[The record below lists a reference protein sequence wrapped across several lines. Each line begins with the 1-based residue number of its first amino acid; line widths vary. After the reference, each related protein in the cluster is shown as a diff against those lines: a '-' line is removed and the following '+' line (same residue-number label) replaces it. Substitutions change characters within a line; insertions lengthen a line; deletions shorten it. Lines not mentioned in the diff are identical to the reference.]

1 MKKKTLTKRI
11 VSFITALSLSISS
24 TIMVL
29 PASAYTD
36 TAPAEAT
43 LNGPCE
49 VQDYE
54 GTYSVYYD
62 CKDGRHSLKCNV
74 CNNESGLYHY
84 EGKNDQCT
92 VCAEMPV
99 ITIQDAIGGTIT
111 VRTNNDI
118 VKDGDRVASNEKLAI
133 SAEYNSGYT
142 FTSIKY
148 KNLSE
153 DDWTTSTN
161 SNVDVEVTESL
172 TISAEFTAMDF
183 SVNVT
188 APNEEDGTI
197 AVDKLTPNVGDTVT
211 IKVDPASGR
220 SFIGLP
226 KVSYN
231 IESENEVSVTKVKD
245 GEYTF
250 TMPAADVTISGQFE
264 ELMYYTTDGSYVGSF
279 SLKVNDR
286 SVNDLDDITNSDI
299 ITIIPDESA
308 DGMVIDTVKVST
320 YSEDSRN
327 KEYIVQPGDNG
338 EYKFSPIDWGYS
350 TFLQQKSRIRLFI
363 TVTTT
368 QGYQLN
374 LTNPTP
380 EGSTTPALT
389 IKATVDGKEVESGT
403 YLKPGTEVTLSYE
416 PNQDYNFSNWSVTG
430 ATVTNNTFTMPSE
443 NVTVTATYT
452 EKTYAVLLVET
463 QNGAFTVEYGTGD
476 NKKQVE
482 DDGQLAAGKFVTI
495 KTTPAKNSNDIY
507 VVDEVKVTKNGVEGD
522 NEVSVLSTEENV
534 YTFTMPRNA
543 VTISV
548 SFKQLYNVDVAE
560 TEKATVTATYG
571 DNDSVIDSGNSQLA
585 EGTVVKV
592 KVDNIADGYAVGSVK
607 YDSTDITSSLSNG
620 YYSFTM
626 PASDVEITVTIV
638 KTYTVNTAIQN
649 DEHGT
654 VEPCTGYSFTN
665 VKEGDE
671 VRFTVDPDENYGCHS
686 VDIPD
691 VELWYDSLSHY
702 YYFDMP
708 AESVTLSVSFER
720 LFELTKE
727 DTEKGS
733 FTLTD
738 TNDAPVGDAF
748 EGDTI
753 RINPDPDDNCVVK
766 SVKYSYGGSEYTV
779 TKNDDGN
786 YEFTMP
792 AENVKVSVV
801 FERAYKVGTNV
812 DFGQGTIKACDG
824 IDFNEVFYGDEVRFT
839 VEPDEGYVI
848 SGNPY
853 IEAITSITSGSAAIS
868 PHYDSDGKIDYYYFR
883 MPEGDVRICAGFKK
897 AYSVTVD
904 VVANGTVSLEDDNE
918 SAIASG
924 VKLFEDDEVVVKV
937 QPADG
942 YKLGS
947 LEYSYKT
954 DVQGA
959 TVTEEIT
966 PVRGV
971 YSFEMPAA
979 DVTVFAEFVKIK
991 PVFTVAVGTYAGAD
1005 DTTVTDK
1012 WADVLSFINE
1022 KGNASENV
1030 TITLNEDYTFTSKD
1044 KLPAANKVGCLYF
1057 EGDGTL
1063 TFDKSVTALK
1073 LVSNTSFDLKT
1084 ASEKKINVTVAADK
1098 CFELDTSFSGDI
1110 FGKVTGTKTS
1120 EFDVFSSAAVDQ
1132 LSTFG
1137 RVGIYKDLTV
1147 NGSISAIEELLYF
1160 YNDGKTSNL
1169 TVSGAKSAVDIN
1181 KVSFGPVDAAANINL
1196 VQSTDG
1202 KIPKLTIGETEKLT
1216 INVVDSNG
1224 DVVDLESGTIV
1235 AYSKGN
1241 DISKNIT
1248 IGNKM
1253 GDNDLTA
1260 FYYPKTKAVKAE
1272 YYALSVTEKD
1282 GETVSYPDI
1291 EAAFEAMTGYK
1302 DYTLTLNND
1311 VTVPSK
1317 LTLPKGIKSLT
1328 INNAVIE
1335 QNTVDDPETDEDLSI
1350 VVYGD
1355 YTITFTAAKL
1365 AIPYDVTF
1373 DVNFAVSNNKNLID
1387 ITVAKDSALTF
1398 NKAGGGGFDIDT
1410 LGLIP
1415 CINKITGT
1423 KTSTLV
1429 VNAEDKSEAAM
1440 FNSIATFG
1448 KLEGYFY
1455 VAGTVTGVT
1464 ELDGNILLRG
1474 EKASVAVENVAL
1486 GSMIV
1491 LCKNSKGEV
1500 PKFTVTDI
1508 IDGSTAGAKTVNV
1521 SVLDYS
1527 LNEVWHNSIFY
1538 LTTGTT
1544 VLYTKGKDLSD
1555 KITIENKT
1563 EENKVLSA
1571 VYYEKTKSV
1580 KAECESAVAVYK
1592 NSTTLVGNFK
1602 SLDEAIT
1609 AINSQTGTNAYT
1621 IVLSTAVTA
1630 DAKFAFPKSTKTNT
1644 VSGITIMS
1652 EEDYEELYKVD
1663 VDDDD
1668 NNEEVMSAPD
1678 SGNEFLRN
1686 DEGVAITF
1694 TGTKLAVPYDVEFYV
1709 PVKASNKN
1717 DLIDITVAKDADLCL
1732 YAGSGDFDLASYS
1745 TKFYINKLSG
1755 TKNSTLTIGGNTEAK
1770 NVSNFGLVEVSD
1782 DVYLTVEGPVTGIGS
1797 FSGSLSIYG
1806 DKASATIE
1814 NIGTAQ
1820 IYLVKNSKG
1829 AVPKLTVTDIENSLA
1844 IGVYVNV
1851 FSNLNS
1857 RAELEGGTVVAYT
1870 KGKDLSEKI
1879 LIKNVDSSETQ
1890 LRPVF
1895 DKGKKTIAAV
1905 NSQALTLNVMKYDSD
1920 NSEYVVDSTVDPVYA
1935 SSFDELVKL
1944 INSNKYA
1951 KGDKLPY
1958 YQITVNTSLE
1968 LPANFA
1974 LPKATQA
1981 SGMKIT
1987 TGNESGLT
1995 FTGTKLAVPYDL
2007 TLDIGI
2013 KADNKTGKLDINVA
2027 KDCDLIIDSVYEDEN
2042 GNNCFGKVTGS
2053 GDSTLSNIGA
2063 GDYGTDFTGISG
2075 FNKVTGH
2082 IWVEG
2087 AVSKIGEFSGELCIY
2102 GEKASADINKIN
2114 ALSNDE
2120 ASKVVLYL
2128 NSKGELPKLTI
2139 GSIADDVKLNY
2150 ILHDYE
2156 GNSMN
2161 VGSGKTILYT
2171 KTADFADTDQIVICN
2186 YFGNPE
2192 SSLSV
2197 SFDSKTKSV
2206 KAAAENPVS
2215 LFVLDDAN
2223 NELVPVE
2230 NNNDGSFA
2238 TFEEA
2243 VAYIDKNGSS
2253 TTGYYI
2259 SLTSDIECSKFNLPK
2274 AGKASELVIDGGKVI
2289 NVGKTASFTSNTDL
2303 TLVNVEFVTNAK
2315 SLTLNAKGNVDLSG
2329 YNYGIDVIK
2338 GSAKNTLTV
2347 DHGYAECDVTGFGTV
2362 NVAENSMLYIVTTL
2376 KTNNLVLGR
2385 YGEVCFDGR
2394 LKSAT
2399 FSSLK
2404 AAKGASF
2411 EYNGILKNV
2420 PKFTGKAENFKVHK
2434 DGFTIYTS
2442 RESESKAISCSGSKI
2457 LSTKALT
2464 DLSIFR
2470 CYGSRKDTYSFK
2482 QVGNDICLSKAEPFG
2497 LSSDKNSKTQ
2507 YFSQWED
2514 AVNAINAANDSSAT
2528 YTIELSD
2535 SVEISKFT
2543 FPAKGKYKALVV
2555 MSSSEN
2561 DSRYI
2566 YISGAVT
2573 LTGNTTFKNVTI
2585 RELSS
2590 KTVGRIES
2598 YNVNASGYDIVLD
2611 NANLEMAN
2619 IKAKNVTL
2627 TKASYNRFFVNKLD
2641 VTDTLTATRYGSS
2654 STDVNLY
2661 SYGGITAKNL
2671 VLETGLSLK
2680 LLDGKKLNVTDTL
2693 SWISLYDY
2701 GDFLDISVV
2710 DDNGDTVKSFAKNY
2724 SLGKIKNGAYLATLN
2739 YDIYSDYIISPD
2751 SNGNLY
2757 VVHSVTHDY
2766 Y

>member
-29 PASAYTD
+29 PASAYTTD

-49 VQDYE
+49 VQNCE

-62 CKDGRHSLKCNV
+62 CKDGRHSLECSV
-74 CNNESGLYHY
+74 CKNESGLYHY

-92 VCAEMPV
+92 VCDEMPV

-111 VRTNNDI
+111 VRTNNGI
-118 VKDGDRVASNEKLAI
+118 VKDGGRVASNEKLTI

-148 KNLSE
+148 KNSSE
-153 DDWTTSTN
+153 DGWTTSTN
-161 SNVDVEVTESL
+161 SNVDVDVTESL
-172 TISAEFTAMDF
+172 TISAEFTAIDYN
-183 SVNVT
+183 VNVT
-188 APNEEDGTI
+188 APAEEDGTI
-197 AVDKLTPNVGDTVT
+197 VVDKENANVGETVT
-211 IKVDPASGR
+211 ITVDPASGR
-220 SFIGLP
+220 NFIGLP
-226 KVSYN
+226 KVSYTD
-231 IESENEVSVTKVKD
+231 IKSENQALVTKVKH

-264 ELMYYTTDGSYVGSF
+264 ELTYCATGGPGVIVDC
-279 SLKVNDR
+279 N
-286 SVNDLDDITNSDI
+286 NDLNVLNNDN
-299 ITIIPDESA
+299 
-308 DGMVIDTVKVST
+308 VIYLSFVNIVFEEGTLLNN
-320 YSEDSRN
+320 YS
-327 KEYIVQPGDNG
+327 IG
-338 EYKFSPIDWGYS
+338 EYTINADENGVYKFKPVDLGIKQFDTSQY
-350 TFLQQKSRIRLFI
+350 RIYV
-363 TVTTT
+363 TVNTT

-416 PNQDYNFSNWSVTG
+416 PNQDYNFINWSVTG
-430 ATVTNNTFTMPSE
+430 ATVTNNTFTMPSSA
-443 NVTVTATYT
+443 VTVTATYT
-452 EKTYAVLLVET
+452 EKTYAVTVGEA
-463 QNGAFTVEYGTGD
+463 QNGTFTVEYGTGD
-476 NKKQVE
+476 NKTAVV
-482 DDGQLAAGKFVTI
+482 DGNQLAAGKFVTI
-495 KTTPAKNSNDIY
+495 KTTPAENSGKTY

-548 SFKQLYNVDVAE
+548 SFKQLYNVNVAE
-560 TEKATVTATYG
+560 TENATVTATYG
-571 DNDSVIDSGNSQLA
+571 DNDSVIGSGNSQLA

-607 YDSTDITSSLSNG
+607 YDSTDVTSSLSNG

-638 KTYTVNTAIQN
+638 KTYSVNTTIHN
-649 DEHGT
+649 GEYGT
-654 VEPCTGYSFTN
+654 VKPCTGYSFTN

-671 VRFTVDPDENYGCHS
+671 VRFTVDPDENYGCHR

-691 VELWYDSLSHY
+691 VELWYDSLSHCY
-702 YYFDMP
+702 CFDMP
-708 AESVTLSVSFER
+708 AESVILSVSFER
-720 LFELTKE
+720 LFALTKE

-738 TNDAPVGDAF
+738 TYGDPVGDAF

-904 VVANGTVSLEDDNE
+904 VVANGTVSLEDNNE

-924 VKLFEDDEVVVKV
+924 VKLFEGDEVVVKV

-1005 DTTVTDK
+1005 DTTATDK

-1098 CFELDTSFSGDI
+1098 CFELGTSFSGDI

-1181 KVSFGPVDAAANINL
+1181 KVSFGSDDAAANINL

-1328 INNAVIE
+1328 IDNAVIE
-1335 QNTVDDPETDEDLSI
+1335 QKTVNDPETDEPISI
-1350 VVYGD
+1350 DVYGD

-1398 NKAGGGGFDIDT
+1398 NKAVGGDYDFDT
-1410 LGLIP
+1410 FGLIP

-1429 VNAEDKSEAAM
+1429 ANSEDESESAM

-1464 ELDGNILLRG
+1464 KLDGGIMLRG
-1474 EKASVAVENVAL
+1474 EKASAAVENVAL
-1486 GSMIV
+1486 GSTIM

-1508 IDGSTAGAKTVNV
+1508 IDDSTAGAKTVNV
-1521 SVLDYS
+1521 GVLDYS
-1527 LNEVWHNSIFY
+1527 LNEVRHNRIY
-1538 LTTGTT
+1538 KLTTGTT

-1555 KITIENKT
+1555 KIKIENKT
-1563 EENKVLSA
+1563 EVGKVLSA

-1652 EEDYEELYKVD
+1652 EKDYEELYKVD
-1663 VDDDD
+1663 VDDDDGDDDDNND

-1678 SGNEFLRN
+1678 SGNELLMK

-1732 YAGSGDFDLASYS
+1732 YAGSGDLDLASYS

-1755 TKNSTLTIGGNTEAK
+1755 TKNSTLTIGDTTAAK
-1770 NVSNFGLVEVSD
+1770 NVSNFGLVVTSGSGN
-1782 DVYLTVEGPVTGIGS
+1782 LSVEGPVTGIGS
-1797 FSGSLSIYG
+1797 FSGRLSIYG

-1814 NIGTAQ
+1814 NIGIAQ
-1820 IYLVKNSKG
+1820 IYLLKNSKG
-1829 AVPKLTVTDIENSLA
+1829 AVPKLTVTDIETSLA
-1844 IGVYVNV
+1844 IGVCDSV
-1851 FSNLNS
+1851 FSGLDS
-1857 RAELEGGTVVAYT
+1857 HEELEGGTVVAYT

-1879 LIKNVDSSETQ
+1879 CIRNVDSSNTQ
-1890 LRPVF
+1890 LTPVF

-1987 TGNESGLT
+1987 CGNDSEILT

-2042 GNNCFGKVTGS
+2042 CNNCFGKVTGS

-2075 FNKVTGH
+2075 FNKVTGN

-2087 AVSKIGEFSGELCIY
+2087 AVSKIGEFSGELYIY

-2120 ASKVVLYL
+2120 ASTVRLYL

-2150 ILHDYE
+2150 ILYDYN
-2156 GNSMN
+2156 GYSMN

-2171 KTADFADTDQIVICN
+2171 KTADFADTDQIVICD
-2186 YFGNPE
+2186 YCGNPE

-2223 NELVPVE
+2223 KELVPVE
-2230 NNNDGSFA
+2230 NDNHGSFA

-2274 AGKASELVIDGGKVI
+2274 AGKASELVIGGGNVI

-2329 YNYGIDVIK
+2329 DNYGIDVIK

-2362 NVAENSMLYIVTTL
+2362 NVAEDSMLYIITTL

-2404 AAKGASF
+2404 AAKGAAF
-2411 EYNGILKNV
+2411 TYKGILKNV

-2434 DGFTIYTS
+2434 DGFNIYTS
-2442 RESESKAISCSGSKI
+2442 PDYESYAISCSGSKI

-2470 CYGSRKDTYSFK
+2470 CYGYRNDTYSFK

-2543 FPAKGKYKALVV
+2543 FPAKGKYKELAV
-2555 MSSSEN
+2555 MSSSKN

-2590 KTVGRIES
+2590 KTVGQIES

-2627 TKASYNRFFVNKLD
+2627 TNASYNRFFVNKLD

-2693 SWISLYDY
+2693 SWISLYSL
-2701 GDFLDISVV
+2701 GGNLDISVL

-2739 YDIYSDYIISPD
+2739 SNTYSDYIISPD

-2757 VVHSVTHDY
+2757 VVHSVTHD
-2766 Y
+2766 